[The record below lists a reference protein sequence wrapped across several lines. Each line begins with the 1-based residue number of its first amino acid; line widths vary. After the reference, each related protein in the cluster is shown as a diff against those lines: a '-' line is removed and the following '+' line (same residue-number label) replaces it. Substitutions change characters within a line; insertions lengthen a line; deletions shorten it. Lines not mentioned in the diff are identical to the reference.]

1 MGWVGKKNKTFHESL
16 KRGEHLLVMR
26 QGFRRALQNN
36 REQWEIG
43 SIGRMGMRIQK
54 RTAATRLTKNYVSSG
69 KASPEPLVSFFLT
82 DEPFNIFISFP
93 RHSDSTVYHSVTLF
107 LLFSTFSSYCP
118 KLFVWLNTGE
128 YLSFPVHANR
138 MLASVREN
146 HD

>member
-1 MGWVGKKNKTFHESL
+1 MKRTYYNGVGWVGKKNKTFHESL

-93 RHSDSTVYHSVTLF
+93 RHSDSTVYHSSNPLPVILNLF
-107 LLFSTFSSYCP
+107 ILLS
-118 KLFVWLNTGE
+118 
-128 YLSFPVHANR
+128 
-138 MLASVREN
+138 
-146 HD
+146 